1 MRSNFEII
9 STRIFTDYESAISW
23 AEANGYQ
30 NFDLRKAD
38 NFYVIFLF
46 TQAAI

>member
-1 MRSNFEII
+1 MHFKFDII
-9 STRIFTDYESAISW
+9 STRIFADYESAINW

-38 NFYVIFLF
+38 DFYVIFLF